1 MKHYDFLF
9 LLPGALS
16 ESEVP
21 GVLENIKMELA
32 AVGAEDIIFFPKGRQ
47 KLAYAIRGNHFA
59 YLIESSFSLAPD
71 KFKGLKEKLN
81 LEPEILRFMI
91 TGHQEK
97 ETVRVRPLAKP
108 ALEKAPLSE
117 TEGQGQMDLKEIDRK
132 IDEILQQDNIVI

>member
-16 ESEVP
+16 EGEVP
-21 GVLENIKMELA
+21 GVLENLKVDLSSA
-32 AVGAEDIIFFPKGRQ
+32 GAGEVSFIPRGRQ
-47 KLAYAIRGNHFA
+47 KLAYAIRGNYFA
-59 YLIESSFSLAPD
+59 YLVESVFSLTSD
-71 KFKGLKEKLN
+71 KLKDLKEKLN

-91 TGHQEK
+91 TSHQEK

-108 ALEKAPLSE
+108 TAEKAPLTKVGGGE
-117 TEGQGQMDLKEIDRK
+117 QMDLKEIDKK